1 VNTSFVNRG
10 FLLIA
15 ILGFVGSC
23 STAQSSPPPLPP
35 LNLTIKDLPPKFL
48 QFYDE
53 ATRENASAERRWE
66 LWKKD

>member
-1 VNTSFVNRG
+1 VNRG

-23 STAQSSPPPLPP
+23 STAQSLPP
-35 LNLTIKDLPPKFL
+35 LNLTIKDLTPKFL

>member
-23 STAQSSPPPLPP
+23 CTAQFLPPPLPP
-35 LNLTIKDLPPKFL
+35 LNLTIKDLTPKFL